1 MAGQLATEAAN
12 SNTTIKLSLLTT
24 QFPSLRTVSAML
36 NFAVIGTGWITDSF
50 IESAHATG
58 AWKLVGVYSR
68 KQETASAFASKHAVS
83 ATYTSLEALGAA
95 ADVHAVYIASPN
107 SLHHAQAK
115 AVLSAGKH
123 VILEKPATS
132 TVAEFEELHALAREK
147 GVFLIEANRHIQEC
161 NFKVLQESLAKLGRV
176 YGASLNYASY
186 SSRYNAVLAGETPNI
201 FSLAFSGGCLVDLG
215 VYPIAAAVALFGK
228 PKAQSYS
235 PVFIATGADGGGFVR
250 LQYKG
255 FAVDINQSK
264 IYTSAAPSEVY
275 GEKGTL
281 IVNGVTDIDSVVFL
295 DAKKKEKT
303 QLAGEK
309 AKLNL
314 QEEAAE
320 FARII
325 GEKDAA
331 AAKKLEEMSR
341 IVLGITTDLRKQND
355 IVFDVE
361 KN

>member
-1 MAGQLATEAAN
+1 
-12 SNTTIKLSLLTT
+12 
-24 QFPSLRTVSAML
+24 ML
-36 NFAVIGTGWITDSF
+36 NFAVIGTGWITDSW
-50 IESAHATG
+50 IQSATATG
-58 AWKLVGVYSR
+58 AWKLVAVYSR
-68 KQETASAFASKHAVS
+68 KQETASAFASKHGVT
-83 ATYTSLEALGAA
+83 ATYTSLGQLAA
-95 ADVHAVYIASPN
+95 APDVHAVYIASPN

-115 AVLSAGKH
+115 AVLAASKH
-123 VILEKPATS
+123 VILEKPSTS
-132 TVAEFEELHALAREK
+132 TVAEFEELHALAKDK
-147 GVFLIEANRHIQEC
+147 GVFLIEANRHIQER
-161 NFKVLQESLAKLGRV
+161 NFKVLQEALPKLGPI

-201 FSLAFSGGCLVDLG
+201 FNLALSGGSLVDLG

-235 PVFIATGADGGGFVR
+235 PVFIATGADGGGFIT
-250 LQYKG
+250 LQYEG
-255 FAVDINQSK
+255 FAVSINQSK
-264 IYTSAAPSEVY
+264 IYTSAAPSEVF

-281 IVNGVTDIDSVVFL
+281 IVNGVTDIDSVEFL

-320 FARII
+320 FARIFNK
-325 GEKDAA
+325 KDTAA
-331 AAKKLEEMSR
+331 VKKLEEWSR
-341 IVLGITTDLRKQND
+341 IVIGITTDLRKQNG

-361 KN
+361 KK

>member
-1 MAGQLATEAAN
+1 
-12 SNTTIKLSLLTT
+12 
-24 QFPSLRTVSAML
+24 ML

-68 KQETASAFASKHAVS
+68 AQETASAFAAKHNAT
-83 ATYTSLEALGAA
+83 ATYTTLDALGAA

-107 SLHHAQAK
+107 SLHFEQAK
-115 AVLSAGKH
+115 AMLSAGKH

-132 TVAEFEELHALAREK
+132 TVAEYDQLHALARQK
-147 GVFLIEANRHIQEC
+147 KAFLIEANRHLQER
-161 NFKVLQESLAKLGRV
+161 NFKVLRDSLGRLGPL
-176 YGASLNYASY
+176 YGASLNYAAY
-186 SSRYNAVLAGETPNI
+186 SSRYNKVLEGETPNI
-201 FSLAFSGGCLVDLG
+201 FSLEFSGGCLVDLG
-215 VYPIAAAVALFGK
+215 VYPIAAAVALFGV

-235 PVFIATGADGGGFVR
+235 PVFVKTGADGGGFVR
-250 LQYKG
+250 LQYDG

-281 IVNGVTDIDSVVFL
+281 IANGVTDIDSVVFL
-295 DAKKKEKT
+295 DARTKEKT

-325 GEKDAA
+325 QEKDT
-331 AAKKLEEMSR
+331 KEKTRLEEMSR
-341 IVLGITTDLRKQND
+341 AVLCITEDLRKQNG

>member
-1 MAGQLATEAAN
+1 
-12 SNTTIKLSLLTT
+12 
-24 QFPSLRTVSAML
+24 ML

-68 KQETASAFASKHAVS
+68 AQETASAFAAKHNAT
-83 ATYTSLEALGAA
+83 ATYTTLDALGAA
-95 ADVHAVYIASPN
+95 TDVHAVYIASPN
-107 SLHHAQAK
+107 SLHFEQAK
-115 AVLSAGKH
+115 AMLSAGKH
-123 VILEKPATS
+123 VVLEKPATS
-132 TVAEFEELHALAREK
+132 TVAEYDQLHALARQK
-147 GVFLIEANRHIQEC
+147 MAFLIEANRHLQER
-161 NFKVLQESLAKLGRV
+161 NFKVLRDSLGRLGPL
-176 YGASLNYASY
+176 YGASLNYAAY
-186 SSRYNAVLAGETPNI
+186 SSRYNKVLEGETPNI
-201 FSLAFSGGCLVDLG
+201 FSLEFSGGCLVDLG
-215 VYPIAAAVALFGK
+215 VYPIAAAVALFGV

-235 PVFIATGADGGGFVR
+235 PVFVKTGADGGGFVR
-250 LQYKG
+250 LQYDG

-295 DAKKKEKT
+295 DARTKEKT

-325 GEKDAA
+325 QEKDT
-331 AAKKLEEMSR
+331 KEKTRLEEMSR
-341 IVLGITTDLRKQND
+341 AVLCITEDLRKQNG

>member
-1 MAGQLATEAAN
+1 
-12 SNTTIKLSLLTT
+12 
-24 QFPSLRTVSAML
+24 ML

-68 KQETASAFASKHAVS
+68 KQETASAFASKHGAPS
-83 ATYTSLEALGAA
+83 TYTTLDALAAA

-115 AVLSAGKH
+115 RLLAGSSNNNKQH
-123 VILEKPATS
+123 IILEKPSTS
-132 TVAEFEELHALAREK
+132 TAGEFEELHALARDK
-147 GVFLIEANRHIQEC
+147 GVFVLEANRH
-161 NFKVLQESLAKLGRV
+161 LQERNFGVLREALGRLGPV
-176 YGASLNYASY
+176 YGASLNYAAY

-215 VYPIAAAVALFGK
+215 VYPIAAAVALFGR
-228 PKAQSYS
+228 PGAQSYS
-235 PVFIATGADGGGFVR
+235 PVFVATGADGGGFVR
-250 LQYKG
+250 LQYEG

-295 DAKKKEKT
+295 DARTKEKT

-325 GEKDAA
+325 GERDEA

-341 IVLGITTDLRKQND
+341 IVLGITTDLRKQNG